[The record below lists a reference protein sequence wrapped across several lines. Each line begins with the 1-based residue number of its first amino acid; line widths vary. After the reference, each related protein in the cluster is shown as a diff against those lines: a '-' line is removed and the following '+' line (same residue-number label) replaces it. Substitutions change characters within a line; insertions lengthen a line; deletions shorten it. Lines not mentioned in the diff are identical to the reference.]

1 MKLIR
6 CSEKPLL
13 TPIECHDWE
22 KAAVFNCGAFRK
34 DGLIHLLYRA
44 ADHPF
49 GDTSRQSVSSFGYA
63 VSADGINFFRFDK
76 PVLTG
81 HGPQERCGV
90 EDPRITLIGDTYY
103 VLYTA
108 YGGREPYDFRISMA
122 TTKNFITWE
131 RHGVVLDEP
140 NKDAA
145 LFPEKIGGRYILLHR
160 RPPAIWMAFSDDLVK
175 WTDHTVVM
183 DVVPCSWDSW
193 RIGIAGP
200 PIKTEQGW
208 LLIYHGVDHKRVYR
222 LGIALLDLKDPTK
235 VIARQRE
242 PILEPELDWE
252 VNGLVPN
259 VVFSCGAVETETH
272 YYVYYGGADTV
283 IGMAMLA
290 KSDVKFD

>member
-1 MKLIR
+1 MVKLTR
-6 CSEKPLL
+6 CTNEPILRPLL
-13 TPIECHDWE
+13 HHPWE
-22 KAAVFNCGAFRK
+22 RAAVFNCGACLR
-34 DGLIHLLYRA
+34 DGVVYLLYRA

-49 GDTSRQSVSSFGYA
+49 NDASRQSVSSFGYA
-63 VSADGINFFRFDK
+63 VSTDGINFFRFDK
-76 PVLTG
+76 PVLQG
-81 HGPQERCGV
+81 QGPQEACGV

-108 YGGREPYDFRISMA
+108 FGGRKPDDFRISMA
-122 TTKNFITWE
+122 TTKNFLTWE

-145 LFPEKIGGRYILLHR
+145 LFPEKIGGRYVLLHR
-160 RPPAIWMAFSDDLVK
+160 RPPAIWMAFSDDMRN

-183 DVVPCSWDSW
+183 DVVECSWDSW

-200 PIKTEQGW
+200 PIKTDQGW

-222 LGIALLDLKDPTK
+222 LGIAMLDLKDPTK

-259 VVFSCGAVETETH
+259 VVFSCGAVDMGSR
-272 YYVYYGGADTV
+272 YLVYYGGADTV
-283 IGMAMLA
+283 IGVAYLN
-290 KSDVKFD
+290 KSDLSF